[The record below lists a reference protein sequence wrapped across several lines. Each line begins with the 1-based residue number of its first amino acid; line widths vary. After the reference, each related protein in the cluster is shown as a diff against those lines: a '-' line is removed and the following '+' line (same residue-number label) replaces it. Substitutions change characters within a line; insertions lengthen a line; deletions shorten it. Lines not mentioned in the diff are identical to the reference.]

1 MIMNVSL
8 IKAEFSDCSLI
19 AEIQK
24 ISFAKLLQKYK
35 DYDTNPA
42 CEDLNKIQ
50 EKFRQTFT
58 EYYLIKVGESTVGI
72 VRTVSVDD
80 NTKRISPICILP
92 EYQNKGYAGKTI
104 TNLERMF
111 PQTHIWLI
119 DTIKQ
124 EDYLCGF
131 YEKLGYIRTG
141 REEKLHRNMTIVFY
155 EKESCNG

>member
-8 IKAEFSDCSLI
+8 IKADFSDCPLI
-19 AEIQK
+19 AEIQQ

-50 EKFRQTFT
+50 KKFHQTFT
-58 EYYLIKVGESTVGI
+58 EYYLIKVGKSIVGI
-72 VRTVSVDD
+72 VRIVSVDN

-92 EYQNKGYAGKTI
+92 EYQNKGYAKQAMLCAE
-104 TNLERMF
+104 NMF
-111 PQTHIWLI
+111 LQTHIWFI

-124 EDYLCGF
+124 ENKLCDF

-141 REEKLHRNMTIVFY
+141 REETLHENMTIVFFK
-155 EKESCNG
+155 KEV

>member
-1 MIMNVSL
+1 MINMNVIL
-8 IKAEFSDCSLI
+8 IKAKYIDCPII
-19 AEIQK
+19 AKVQK
-24 ISFAKLLQKYK
+24 ISFSKLLEKYK

-42 CEDLNKIQ
+42 CEDLEKIQ

-58 EYYLIKVGESTVGI
+58 EYYLIKVGKSIVGI
-72 VRTVSVDD
+72 VRIVSVDN

-92 EYQNKGYAGKTI
+92 EYQNKGYAGRAM

-111 PQTHIWLI
+111 PQTHIWLL

-124 EDYLCGF
+124 ESELCDF

-141 REEKLHRNMTIVFY
+141 REKKLHSNMTIAFFK
-155 EKESCNG
+155 KEV

>member
-1 MIMNVSL
+1 MINMSVIL
-8 IKAEFSDCSLI
+8 IKARYLDCPLI
-19 AEIQK
+19 AKIQK
-24 ISFAKLLQKYK
+24 ISFSKLLEKYK

-42 CEDLNKIQ
+42 CEDLDKIQ

-58 EYYLIKVGESTVGI
+58 EYYLIKVGKSIVGI
-72 VRTVSVDD
+72 VRIVSVDN

-92 EYQNKGYAGKTI
+92 EYQNKGYAGRAM

-111 PQTHIWLI
+111 PQTHIWLL

-124 EDYLCGF
+124 ERELCDF

-141 REEKLHRNMTIVFY
+141 REEKLHSNMTIAFF
-155 EKESCNG
+155 KRKFD